1 MSKGKEGNS
10 IKIMKRTAADN
21 KYLHK
26 DFHISMNILMDY
38 IHKNFGEEKLIK
50 YLKQYTSE
58 YHKPL
63 HEKMKKGDIDAIA
76 SYLRDIYEQEE
87 WTVNIVQDENKLIVS
102 QDACPGISHIKSKGG
117 IPTPLYIETYN
128 TVYNTLCEG
137 TPFEY
142 ELVFFD
148 KETGACKQI
157 FKRKETIR

>member
-1 MSKGKEGNS
+1 MNPKVKNIKTMSRKAS
-10 IKIMKRTAADN
+10 DN

-26 DFHISMNILMDY
+26 DFHISMNLLMEY
-38 IHKNFGEEKLIK
+38 IYNNFGKDKLIE

-58 YHKPL
+58 YFKPL
-63 HEKMKKGDIDAIA
+63 YEKMKKGDIDAIA

-87 WTVNIVQDENKLIVS
+87 WTVSIVQDENTVVVS

-117 IPTPLYIETYN
+117 TPITLYVETYN
-128 TVYNTLCEG
+128 TVYKTLCEG

-148 KETGACKQI
+148 EETGACKQI
-157 FKRKETIR
+157 FKRKETKK